1 MFARLILS
9 LLLAAFALPAMAI
22 VPCHDDT
29 APAMVMAMPASGHHS
44 APMAPA
50 MPDDRAMVHA
60 CIGCIPPSTLKAG
73 TAVTPLAKT
82 AEIRIAG
89 TMSFDP
95 GKAPAP
101 DTPPPRAE
109 A

>member
-9 LLLAAFALPAMAI
+9 LLLAAFALPAMAT

-29 APAMVMAMPASGHHS
+29 APAMVMAMQAPGHHQ
-44 APMAPA
+44 APTPA

-60 CIGCIPPSTLKAG
+60 CIGCIPPSTLKTGA
-73 TAVTPLAKT
+73 AATPLAKT

-89 TMSFDP
+89 RMSFDP

>member
-1 MFARLILS
+1 MVARLILS
-9 LLLAAFALPAMAI
+9 LLLAAFALPAMAV
-22 VPCHDDT
+22 VPCHDA
-29 APAMVMAMPASGHHS
+29 APAMAMTASGHHS
-44 APMAPA
+44 VPMAPVA
-50 MPDDRAMVHA
+50 PDDRAMVHA

-73 TAVTPLAKT
+73 AADVPVLKT
-82 AEIRIAG
+82 AGIRMAHAVR
-89 TMSFDP
+89 FDP